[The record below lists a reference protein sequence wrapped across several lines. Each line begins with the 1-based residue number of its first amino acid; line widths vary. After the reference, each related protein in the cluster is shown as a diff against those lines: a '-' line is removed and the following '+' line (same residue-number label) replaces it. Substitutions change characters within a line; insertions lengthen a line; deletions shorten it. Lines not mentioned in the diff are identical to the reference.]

1 MVYIVELGI
10 DLVAW
15 TTCTRMAKCT
25 VSCVWTSAL
34 DHESWDYAVKF
45 ESGIE
50 AFSGEFFEVLN
61 VIRGFVGEK
70 TKDDATVV
78 GLHDHDF
85 FASLWSCHL
94 LILSD
99 ESGLGL
105 F

>member
-1 MVYIVELGI
+1 
-10 DLVAW
+10 
-15 TTCTRMAKCT
+15 
-25 VSCVWTSAL
+25 L
-34 DHESWDYAVKF
+34 DHESWDDAVKF
-45 ESGIE
+45 ESGVE

-99 ESGLGL
+99 ERGLGL